1 MQLLT
6 NIKPIIELV
15 LKKAREKSRI
25 TEDDEGLI
33 KRAYAFAERWHHGQK
48 RLTGDPY
55 IVHSLSVAYYLAELR
70 MDASTI
76 AAGLLHDVPE
86 DTKCDLGEIKKEFGE
101 EISQIVEGVT
111 RLGGV
116 KYFGKRGRVEDL
128 RKLLVIMAK
137 DLRVVIVKL
146 ADRLHNIQTL
156 DALSPQKR
164 KKIAAETIEIYAPL
178 ASRLG
183 MGEMKGI
190 LEDLSFKYYLPKEYK
205 RVSSL
210 LEEEEKVRRDYTKR
224 VIKELENKLEKVS
237 IKATIKGR
245 VKHLYSLYLK
255 LKRYNDDFSK
265 IYDVVAV
272 RVIVDTISD
281 CYKALGI
288 VHEDW
293 KPLIRRIKDYIAVPK
308 PNGYRS
314 LHTTVICLDGKILEI
329 QIRTKKMHEEA
340 EWGIAGHH
348 IYEVEK
354 ESKIIDKKLDWIK
367 QLIDWQKD
375 LETSAFMEGLKV
387 DVFKDRIFVFTPK
400 GEAVDLPEGAT
411 PVDFAYLIHTQIG
424 NSCIGAKVNG
434 KIVTLN
440 TSLKNGDMVEI
451 LVSRKIL
458 GPSRDWLRYAK
469 TSWALNS
476 IRRWFKG
483 KDREQDLLSG
493 KELLGEE
500 LKKIGKSVDKIRQKD
515 LERYLKKTKQPY
527 KDLEAVLV
535 AIGRGYL
542 SPKQIISGLFLSEEK
557 IDIKKRGFL
566 KRFFPFLAKPK
577 IRPKVVVQGEENFLI
592 NFAFCCKP
600 KPPDKIVGF
609 ITRGKGL
616 TVHKKSCSNI
626 KKEDRKRFINVN
638 WVVDEIWE
646 VSIYIEAEKDSNILK
661 DLTELLDDLKIEI
674 KNINL
679 KTDKI
684 SKITANLRIN
694 NKQQL
699 KSALEKIPSLSGIR
713 LVKKV

>member
-6 NIKPIIELV
+6 NIKPIIEIV
-15 LKKAREKSRI
+15 LKKAREKSKI
-25 TEDDEGLI
+25 TKDDEELI
-33 KRAYAFAERWHHGQK
+33 EKAYAFAEKWHHGQK

-55 IVHSLSVAYYLAELR
+55 IVHSLYVAYYLAELR

-86 DTKCDLGEIKKEFGE
+86 DTKCDPGEIKKEFGE
-101 EISQIVEGVT
+101 EINRIVEGVT

-156 DALSPQKR
+156 SALSPQKR
-164 KKIAAETIEIYAPL
+164 KKIAAETIEVYAPL

-190 LEDLSFKYYLPKEYK
+190 LEDLSFKYYLPKEFK
-205 RVSSL
+205 RVSFL
-210 LEEEEKVRRDYTKR
+210 LEEEEKVKRDYIKM
-224 VIKELENKLEKVS
+224 VIEELKNKLKKTN
-237 IKATIKGR
+237 IKAAVEGR
-245 VKHLYSLYLK
+245 VKHLWSLYLK

-272 RVIVDTISD
+272 RIIVDTVSD
-281 CYKALGI
+281 CYKVLGI

-293 KPLIRRIKDYIAVPK
+293 KPLIKRIKDYIAVSK

-314 LHTTVICLDGKILEI
+314 LHTTVICLEGKILEI

-348 IYEVEK
+348 LYELEK
-354 ESKIIDKKLDWIK
+354 ESKIIGKKLDWIK

-375 LETSAFMEGLKV
+375 LEASAFMEGLKI

-400 GEAVDLPEGAT
+400 GEALDLPEGAT

-434 KIVTLN
+434 KIVPLN
-440 TSLKNGDMVEI
+440 TSLQNGDMVEI
-451 LVSRKIL
+451 LTSKKIL
-458 GPSRDWLRYAK
+458 GPSRDWLRFVK
-469 TSWALNS
+469 TSLALSS

-483 KDREQDLLSG
+483 KDRGQDLSLG

-500 LKKIGKSVDKIRQKD
+500 LKKIGKSVEKIRQKE
-515 LERYLKKTKQPY
+515 LEEYLLKTKQPY

-542 SPKQIISGLFLSEEK
+542 SPKQIVSGLFLSEEK

-600 KPPDKIVGF
+600 KPPDKIIGF

-616 TVHKKSCSNI
+616 TVHKKTCSNI
-626 KKEDRKRFINVN
+626 KKEDERRFINVS
-638 WVVDEIWE
+638 WVVDEFWE
-646 VSIYIEAEKDSNILK
+646 VPVYIEAEKDSNILK
-661 DLTELLDDLKIEI
+661 DLTELLDELKIGI
-674 KNINL
+674 KNVNF
-679 KTDKI
+679 KTGKF
-684 SKITANLRIN
+684 SKIIANLRIN

-699 KSALEKIPSLSGIR
+699 KNALEKIPSLSGVR
-713 LVKKV
+713 LVKKI